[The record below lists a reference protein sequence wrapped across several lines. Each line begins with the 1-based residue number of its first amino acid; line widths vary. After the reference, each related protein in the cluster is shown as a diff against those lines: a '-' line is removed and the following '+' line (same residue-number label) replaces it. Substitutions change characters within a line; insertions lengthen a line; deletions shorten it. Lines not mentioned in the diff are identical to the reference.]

1 VKPLLCFSICLLT
14 VSCPV
19 RAQDFDAAEA
29 YSLKTGGQAF
39 LVRVNG
45 KIIRETY
52 SEGGGRD
59 IPQKIYSGTKAFW
72 SLTALVAAEQGILK
86 LDEAVAETLPEWSR
100 QTNKSKI
107 VVRDLLNFTSGLSPM
122 PELHENDHPDRTTA
136 ALNARIL
143 AQPGDRFFYGPASLQ
158 VFHEVLARKLKKKT
172 PIRFL
177 EREVLSP
184 LGLPPQR
191 YLPDGK
197 SVPLLAAGWMQTA
210 RQWSAIGR
218 VILEKGGP
226 VLDEEEGFVE
236 EILKGGKA
244 NEAYAFG
251 FWNNRAAQSKSSREI
266 DVETMMER
274 KLVAQSWR
282 NICLSKIAPAELIAC
297 IGSYGQRLYVLPS
310 RRLVIVRLGKGETFK
325 DAPFLKALF
334 QKPSRS
340 S

>member
-1 VKPLLCFSICLLT
+1 MKPLLCFSTCLLA
-14 VSCPV
+14 VSSPIP
-19 RAQDFDAAEA
+19 AQDFDAAEA

-39 LVRVNG
+39 LVCANG

-52 SEGGGRD
+52 SQGGGRD
-59 IPQKIYSGTKAFW
+59 TPQKIYSGTKAFW
-72 SLTALVAAEQGILK
+72 SLTALIAAEQGMLK
-86 LDEAVAETLPEWSR
+86 LDDPVAKILPEWSQ
-100 QTNKSKI
+100 QTTKSKI
-107 VVRDLLNFTSGLSPM
+107 VVRDLLNFTSGISPM

-136 ALNARIL
+136 ALNARNL

-172 PIRFL
+172 PTRFL

-197 SVPLLAAGWMQTA
+197 GVPLLAAGWMQTA
-210 RQWSAIGR
+210 RQWSALGR

-226 VLDEEEGFVE
+226 VLDEDAGFVQ
-236 EILKGGKA
+236 EILKGSKA
-244 NEAYAFG
+244 NAAYAFG
-251 FWNNRAAQSKSSREI
+251 FWNNRAAESKGSREI

-274 KLVAQSWR
+274 KLVAQSWK

-297 IGSYGQRLYVLPS
+297 IGSHGQRLYVLPS
-310 RRLVIVRLGKGETFK
+310 RRLVIIRLGKGETFK

-334 QKPSRS
+334 QKPAGS